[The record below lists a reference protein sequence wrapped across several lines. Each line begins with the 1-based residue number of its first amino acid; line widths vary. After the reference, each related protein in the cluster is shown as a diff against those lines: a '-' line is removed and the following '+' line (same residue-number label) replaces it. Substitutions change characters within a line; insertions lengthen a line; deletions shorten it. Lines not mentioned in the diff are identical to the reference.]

1 MNLKIKEPHFAA
13 LAVLLSSLMM
23 SACGKGLK
31 HKEDD
36 GNTLAEEV
44 ASLRR
49 EVDSLALSVANG
61 ELSLADIRDLK
72 GRLDQFEYQQ
82 AAEYMVTFTPSSEG
96 YQIIETAMGSLTV
109 DLRGINPYANGVR
122 INLRIGNPLSGSLDG
137 VKFQV
142 SYGEVDER
150 GLPKRTENRTKEVSL
165 EKPLI
170 AGAFSD
176 LRIVLENISPKN
188 LGFVSVG
195 NIQSSAII
203 LNVP

>member
-1 MNLKIKEPHFAA
+1 MESTSNSARKGYQIR
-13 LAVLLSSLMM
+13 VLF
-23 SACGKGLK
+23 
-31 HKEDD
+31 
-36 GNTLAEEV
+36 
-44 ASLRR
+44 
-49 EVDSLALSVANG
+49 
-61 ELSLADIRDLK
+61 RDLK

-165 EKPLI
+165 EKPLR
-170 AGAFSD
+170 AGAFND